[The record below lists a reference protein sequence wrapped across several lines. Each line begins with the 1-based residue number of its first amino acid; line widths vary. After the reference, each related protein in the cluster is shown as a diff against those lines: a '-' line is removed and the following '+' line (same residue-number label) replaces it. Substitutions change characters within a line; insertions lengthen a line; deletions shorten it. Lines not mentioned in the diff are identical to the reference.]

1 MHPLQCR
8 APVTHHSLPAAIAA
22 TLGLSAPAQDQQI
35 SQQCRVPQTV
45 KLSCF
50 KKVNAIY
57 LTVKINDS
65 CTTLCFHYTSMKLF
79 SQKYNYIHFHV
90 FERFGMFVFMCCA
103 MC

>member
-1 MHPLQCR
+1 M
-8 APVTHHSLPAAIAA
+8 
-22 TLGLSAPAQDQQI
+22 
-35 SQQCRVPQTV
+35 
-45 KLSCF
+45 
-50 KKVNAIY
+50 
-57 LTVKINDS
+57 KINDS